1 MKINL
6 EKADIRQLGED
17 SLRSLGNHD
26 EVTITLG
33 RMLASSQSIDHEVH
47 GQHLRRLV
55 RAGAQSNFEC
65 LHPEWFNDTQE
76 EQETLI
82 DATVC
87 HFCWK
92 NKQCTSTRSGTDVN
106 IMFHT
111 KGRAFTKSEKN
122 AVKLAFGVKFEG
134 SSKIVNDPFI
144 GFSKK
149 SGMARSLKLWRLEDF
164 LQAYPDRVG
173 HAEQQASI
181 AYDLQTHQPI
191 WGVDLALI
199 QFAES
204 LPSIEELFLSSLLL
218 NHTSSL
224 SSYSRRFFTQ
234 YCQDRG
240 LQSAVE
246 RIGLERLEGA
256 LAALVEGLR
265 VIEEFRRLSDT
276 PWRAGVDHS
285 FPFVDFHGLFLLLRM
300 LEVAPFLS
308 ETLRNLEQPSALL
321 EFLRTPSVNRLH
333 GGDDGGKQRP
343 PSLRFSPRWPGVLLL
358 PIGSNGGAKL
368 DLPACRVI
376 DVFLA
381 HVDAPLLLIDPLDFD
396 G

>member
-6 EKADIRQLGED
+6 EKADTRQLGRD
-17 SLRSLGNHD
+17 SLRSLDNHD
-26 EVTITLG
+26 EVTTTLG

-47 GQHLRRLV
+47 AQHLRRLV
-55 RAGAQSNFEC
+55 RVGAQSNFEC

-92 NKQCTSTRSGTDVN
+92 NKQCTSSRSGTDVN
-106 IMFHT
+106 IVFHT
-111 KGRAFTKSEKN
+111 TQQAFTKNEKN
-122 AVKLAFGVKFEG
+122 AVSLAFGFRFEG
-134 SSKIVNDPFI
+134 STKPINDPFI

-149 SGMARSLKLWRLEDF
+149 SGMARSLKVWRLEEF

-181 AYDLQTHQPI
+181 AYDLQTRQPI

-204 LPSIEELFLSSLLL
+204 LPSIEELFLSSLLSNDASL
-218 NHTSSL
+218 L
-224 SSYSRRFFTQ
+224 SSYSRRFFAQ

-246 RIGLERLEGA
+246 RIGLKRLESA
-256 LAALVEGLR
+256 LAAVIQGLR
-265 VIEEFRRLSDT
+265 VNEEFRRLSDT

-300 LEVAPFLS
+300 LEVAPSLS
-308 ETLRNLEQPSALL
+308 ETLRNLDQPSALL

-333 GGDDGGKQRP
+333 GGDDGGMKRS
-343 PSLRFSPRWPGVLLL
+343 PSSRFSPRWPGVLIL
-358 PIGSNGGAKL
+358 PIGSNGGAML
-368 DLPACRVI
+368 DLPACKVI

-381 HVDAPLLLIDPLDFD
+381 PVDAPLLLIDPLDFD